1 MFCAYV
7 LKTRRFLTPALMVH
21 GSRPRWYTNHV
32 YTQHSIFPLCDV
44 LSGCATPI
52 STTLASLGYWYS
64 FQGKLMTPTWFE
76 HATFWSGVR
85 RATVAPRSL
94 HAGLRVWIALDHGTA
109 HMNNYIVLCRRPLI
123 KSVHQA
129 IKSCTIRY
137 VHYSM
142 REKKCWPRGRPRFS
156 SLFVS
161 RPRWSSG

>member
-1 MFCAYV
+1 MYELSLSLSRLYSAAQRDLYWLSQLGLQRMGWNPCNFC
-7 LKTRRFLTPALMVH
+7 
-21 GSRPRWYTNHV
+21 PRWTSVLIMHV
-32 YTQHSIFPLCDV
+32 V
-44 LSGCATPI
+44 LTRVVRLHPE
-52 STTLASLGYWYS
+52 TTKSYL
-64 FQGKLMTPTWFE
+64 TPTWFE